1 MADTEKKH
9 SACAECREKKLKCVP
24 SEEGGDSCHRCARLG
39 KDCQVPEVKQ
49 RKRKARRMAPA
60 FHISGHSADL
70 AVVRGRV
77 EQLESSYSEI
87 LSLLKQKPQPNTNVA
102 TSVSTSTPSRT
113 DASRLSQV
121 TGLTSPLRFESTD
134 LDASNSYLLEIPL
147 EECEVLLN
155 DYRRMSTNHFPY
167 VMVPEACPV
176 ATLVEER
183 PMLAQAVFVATTWRF
198 PERQRALK
206 DKFLQDFSHRYFVK
220 SEKSLDLLQALV
232 VYFAWC
238 HWYATPVATQ
248 VYRLGSLVVSLAVE
262 LGLNQKPTSVTQH
275 EIIIGPGSALEQGS
289 EAMSSK
295 LWGFEARRA
304 VLGAYTVST
313 YGLLL
318 FRRPS
323 VLPYSQYLEDCA
335 SSLVTDPQYC
345 SDPTLIHMVRS
356 MRVAEETT
364 HTFDHGSKEK
374 IGELSDDKIQILVG
388 ALCKQ
393 TEEWRVSL
401 PHGTFTTGL
410 LQRAYHSSRC
420 YIHEVGLYGLL
431 HGQAPSVTRL
441 SILYDC
447 FDATMKYL
455 SCVLENGLDDMV
467 DWTSLEWRALNF
479 GIMLSTKSSII
490 LDSAYVSMEASQRAA
505 WLGKCLDT
513 LCLRA
518 HELHRMKGE
527 KCSYFLKLAHEWAN
541 IKMYHQNTIQR
552 ALPAPTVANTAQ
564 QQSQLSVQ
572 TQQQNAGMSF
582 MDSAF
587 DVDPFNELFWAG
599 FGDSEPGMAGM
610 YPM

>member
-1 MADTEKKH
+1 MKAAIPAIGTQGSTRLDISKCALADHRATLPRADVQGWAKTVRYPKSGRESEK
-9 SACAECREKKLKCVP
+9 RGV
-24 SEEGGDSCHRCARLG
+24 RCLR
-39 KDCQVPEVKQ
+39 PISP
-49 RKRKARRMAPA
+49 APPT
-60 FHISGHSADL
+60 DL
-70 AVVRGRV
+70 VIVRGRV

-87 LSLLKQKPQPNTNVA
+87 LSLLKQKPQPEANVA
-102 TSVSTSTPSRT
+102 TSVSTSTPSHT
-113 DASRLSQV
+113 DASRVSQA
-121 TGLTSPLRFESTD
+121 TGLTSPLRFESTHS
-134 LDASNSYLLEIPL
+134 DASNSYLLEIPL

-155 DYRRMSTNHFPY
+155 DYRRMSANHFPY
-167 VMVPEACPV
+167 VMIPEACPV

-198 PERQRALK
+198 PERQRALQ
-206 DKFLQDFSHRYFVK
+206 DKFLHHFNHRYFVK
-220 SEKSLDLLQALV
+220 SEKSLDLLQALI

-238 HWYATPVATQ
+238 HWYTVPVATQ

-262 LGLNQKPTSVTQH
+262 LGINQKPTSVTQH
-275 EIIIGPGSALEQGS
+275 EIIVGPGSALEQGS

-295 LWGFEARRA
+295 FWGFEARRA
-304 VLGAYTVST
+304 YLGAFTVST

-323 VLPYSQYLEDCA
+323 MLPYSQYLEDCA
-335 SSLVTDPQYC
+335 SSLVTDPQY
-345 SDPTLIHMVRS
+345 STDPTLIHMVRS

-388 ALCKQ
+388 ALSKQ
-393 TEEWRVSL
+393 TEEWRTSL
-401 PHGTFTTGL
+401 PPGAFRNGW
-410 LQRAYHSSRC
+410 LQRAYYSSRG

-447 FDATMKYL
+447 FNATVKYL

-518 HELHRMKGE
+518 QELHRMKGE

-552 ALPAPTVANTAQ
+552 ALSATTAQ
-564 QQSQLSVQ
+564 QQSHLSAQ
-572 TQQQNAGMSF
+572 TQQQTAGVSF
-582 MDSAF
+582 MDNAF

-599 FGDSEPGMAGM
+599 FGDSEPGMTGM